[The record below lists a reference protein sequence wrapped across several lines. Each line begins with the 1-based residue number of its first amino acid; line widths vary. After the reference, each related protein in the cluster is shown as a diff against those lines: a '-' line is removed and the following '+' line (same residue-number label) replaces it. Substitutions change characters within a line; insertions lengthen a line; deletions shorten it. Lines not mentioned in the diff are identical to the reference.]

1 MRLTLRR
8 NRWTRAALLAAWILS
23 SGCQKLPYIDDS
35 KPVPHDSMGRIAL
48 EDTEVKQA
56 SLLSS
61 SLGMQLP
68 KVAKPRTT
76 NDPEAAEMWPLT
88 LQEAIRI
95 GLDNSEVVRVIAFG
109 AQGIPIG
116 GFEPTPLNSGA
127 SAGVASSLG
136 AGTLQTVYDPAILET
151 QIATA
156 LSNFDTAF
164 TTSLLWGDTVQPFNN
179 GVQGGSLSLTGTK
192 FPIVSVN
199 DSATFQIG
207 LSKRNATG
215 GLMGITNNVAW
226 SYQNSSF
233 LVWPS
238 AYTTNIQLS
247 LTQPLLGSAALP
259 GQAAG
264 PPVGLEANRAPIV
277 IARLNA
283 DAAVWRF
290 KAEIMA
296 EVRSIEQQYWNLA
309 QAHVQ
314 LWAADKAVSL
324 AEEILKREE
333 AELQVGRGTVADV
346 AEARQRLEQFN
357 LDLVTRTSDVIT
369 TERQLRNLL
378 GLPPADNRRIIPVT
392 PPTEARLEPDWDSSL
407 AQMLSFQPDIVQ
419 QQILVRVAELQL
431 LIARNQLLPQLSL
444 NALYQ
449 LNGLGQSLDQSFAVM
464 TGATLKALNPVIA
477 NQQRAAGLNENP
489 GSYNNFN
496 QWQIGF
502 TFQMPLGMRS
512 PLANSRQAQYI
523 LLRARA
529 YLAQIVHQTTHSLAR
544 FFLEIDAN
552 YKQFKT
558 ASRLR
563 AAAAQRLDAQRAYY
577 EEGRITIDRFLDAVS
592 QYATAVATEAQYK
605 TTYNISIVAL
615 EEAKGTLLAYDN
627 IAVAE
632 GPHPR
637 KAYIQARDIQ
647 GAHRQFHML
656 PDGPL
661 MPAKPFGPA
670 NQDPVTPNP
679 PPNAEGPQNLPPM
692 PAPVGPIGPSP
703 APVPPHVPASVPPFL
718 SQIAPGTGAVSPVAS
733 SAGVMPV
740 SNSGVGFRPASDLRL
755 TSGEV
760 ANGWSRPLAAPVIAG
775 NTPSAYAR
783 IPASGTPTSTSAT
796 MSPSASAPPD
806 AGGLSADGYAFAS
819 SRRSSA
825 ITRIDRSPSLTGP
838 VTLSRIVRRIETAVG
853 RVVRTTQVQVSV
865 SLGSCQ
871 NLVDRG
877 LGDRHNEETL
887 ATPP

>member
-1 MRLTLRR
+1 MRLTFRR
-8 NRWTRAALLAAWILS
+8 NRWTRASLLAAWILA
-23 SGCQKLPYIDDS
+23 SGCQRLPYIDES
-35 KPVPHDSMGRIAL
+35 KPVPHDNMGRAAL
-48 EDTEVKQA
+48 EDSEVKKA
-56 SLLSS
+56 TLLSS
-61 SLGMQLP
+61 SLPMQMP

-76 NDPEAAEMWPLT
+76 DNPEADEVWPMT
-88 LQEAIRI
+88 LPECIRI
-95 GLDNSEVVRVIAFG
+95 GLDNSEIVRVIAFG

-116 GFEPTPLNSGA
+116 GFEPTPLNSGSGAGIA
-127 SAGVASSLG
+127 SALG
-136 AGTLQTVYDPAILET
+136 AGTLQSVYDPAILET

-164 TTSLLWGDTVQPFNN
+164 TTSVLWGNSTQPFNN
-179 GVQGGSLSLTGTK
+179 GVQGGSLSLTGTR

-199 DSATFQIG
+199 DSMTWQFG

-215 GLMGITNNVAW
+215 GLMGIVHNLNW

-238 AYTTNIQLS
+238 AWTTNLQLT
-247 LTQPLLGSAALP
+247 LTQPLLGSAPLP

-290 KAEIMA
+290 KAEVMA

-314 LWAADKAVSL
+314 LWAADRAVTL
-324 AEEILKREE
+324 AEEILNREQ
-333 AELQVGRGTVADV
+333 AELLVGRGTVADV
-346 AEARQRLEQFN
+346 AEAQQRLEQFR

-378 GLPPADNRRIIPVT
+378 GLEPADNRRIIPVT

-431 LIARNQLLPQLSL
+431 LIARNQLLPQLSM

-449 LNGLGQSLDQSFAVM
+449 FNGLGQQLDAAEAVM
-464 TGATLKALNPVIA
+464 TGSTLKALNPVIA
-477 NQQRAAGLNENP
+477 NQQRAAGLNQNP
-489 GSYNNFN
+489 GLYNNFIT
-496 QWQIGF
+496 WQVGF
-502 TFQMPLGMRS
+502 TFQMPLGMRY
-512 PLANSRQAQYI
+512 PLANSRQAQYV
-523 LLRARA
+523 LLRSRA
-529 YLAQIVHQTTHSLAR
+529 YLQQVVHQTTHSLAR

-627 IAVAE
+627 IGVAE

-647 GAHRQFHML
+647 NAHRQHHIP
-656 PDGPL
+656 PDGP
-661 MPAKPFGPA
+661 MIPAKPVGPA
-670 NQDPVTPNP
+670 NPDPTNTNP
-679 PPNAEGPQNLPPM
+679 PPNTDDPDLPPM
-692 PAPVGPIGPSP
+692 PAPIGPVGPSP
-703 APVPPHVPASVPPFL
+703 GPVAPHVPTATKPFL
-718 SQIAPGTGAVSPVAS
+718 SRNTPGPNAGTAATVANATTPAATGAQGSATGSEMTLTSGDPASAWPRTAS
-733 SAGVMPV
+733 SAG
-740 SNSGVGFRPASDLRL
+740 G
-755 TSGEV
+755 
-760 ANGWSRPLAAPVIAG
+760 
-775 NTPSAYAR
+775 
-783 IPASGTPTSTSAT
+783 
-796 MSPSASAPPD
+796 
-806 AGGLSADGYAFAS
+806 
-819 SRRSSA
+819 
-825 ITRIDRSPSLTGP
+825 TRISSSNGPVVPGRSPSPPPGGSS
-838 VTLSRIVRRIETAVG
+838 LSATIGA
-853 RVVRTTQVQVSV
+853 
-865 SLGSCQ
+865 
-871 NLVDRG
+871 
-877 LGDRHNEETL
+877 
-887 ATPP
+887 ATPGRPAGPTDGGGGGAPQPPPPEDLPPLPVNIELPPLPDH

>member
-1 MRLTLRR
+1 MA
-8 NRWTRAALLAAWILS
+8 RAAMEDNEVQRAQLLSNAT
-23 SGCQKLPYIDDS
+23 
-35 KPVPHDSMGRIAL
+35 PVP
-48 EDTEVKQA
+48 
-56 SLLSS
+56 
-61 SLGMQLP
+61 LP
-68 KVAKPRTT
+68 RVAKPRTT
-76 NDPEAAEMWPLT
+76 NDPEAQEVWPMT
-88 LQEAIRI
+88 LQECIRI

-127 SAGVASSLG
+127 SAGIASSLG

-151 QIATA
+151 QIAVA

-164 TTSLLWGDTVQPFNN
+164 TTSILWGDNVTPFNN

-199 DSATFQIG
+199 DSLTYQAG
-207 LSKRNATG
+207 LSKRTETG
-215 GLMGITNNVAW
+215 ALLGVVHNVNW

-238 AYTTNIQLS
+238 AWTTNTQLT
-247 LTQPLLGSAALP
+247 LTQPLLGSAPLP
-259 GQAAG
+259 GQPAG

-277 IARLNA
+277 VARLNA

-296 EVRSIEQQYWNLA
+296 HVRSVEQQYWSLA
-309 QAHVQ
+309 QSHVQ
-314 LWAADKAVSL
+314 LWSSDRAVSL
-324 AEEILKREE
+324 AQEILNREQ
-333 AELQVGRGTVADV
+333 AELVVGRGTIADV
-346 AEARQRLEQFN
+346 AEAAQRLEQFN

-369 TERQLRNLL
+369 TERQLRNIL
-378 GLPPADNRRIIPVT
+378 GLPPADNRRIVPVT

-407 AQMLSFQPDIVQ
+407 AQMLNFQPDIVQ

-431 LIARNQLLPQLSL
+431 LVARNQLLPQLSL

-449 LNGLGQSLDQSFAVM
+449 FNGLGQQLDRAEAVM

-477 NQQRAAGLNENP
+477 NDQRAAGLQSNP
-489 GSYNNFN
+489 GLYNNFIT
-496 QWQIGF
+496 WQVGF

-512 PLANSRQAQYI
+512 PLANTRQAQYL

-529 YLAQIVHQTTHSLAR
+529 YLQQIVHQTMHSLAR

-632 GPHPR
+632 GPWPR

-647 GAHRQFHML
+647 GAHRQL
-656 PDGPL
+656 PIPPDGPQVPDRIVAPEVPDPTDPKPPPGVDVPAPQPLPAPAGPLPPPAETMPPRSPARTLPVLSQANPGSGTSRRATTDVSL
-661 MPAKPFGPA
+661 MPSSAPDGPA
-670 NQDPVTPNP
+670 QPAVAADRAIPPLMSSPRNATQDRKLPKIDAVLPAARRQHAP
-679 PPNAEGPQNLPPM
+679 PPDSGTAPTGQPRPKPSPSRPPAQTPPGNRDVLDDLPPL
-692 PAPVGPIGPSP
+692 
-703 APVPPHVPASVPPFL
+703 PVPIELPPL
-718 SQIAPGTGAVSPVAS
+718 PE
-733 SAGVMPV
+733 
-740 SNSGVGFRPASDLRL
+740 N
-755 TSGEV
+755 
-760 ANGWSRPLAAPVIAG
+760 
-775 NTPSAYAR
+775 
-783 IPASGTPTSTSAT
+783 
-796 MSPSASAPPD
+796 
-806 AGGLSADGYAFAS
+806 
-819 SRRSSA
+819 
-825 ITRIDRSPSLTGP
+825 
-838 VTLSRIVRRIETAVG
+838 
-853 RVVRTTQVQVSV
+853 
-865 SLGSCQ
+865 
-871 NLVDRG
+871 
-877 LGDRHNEETL
+877 
-887 ATPP
+887 